1 LVLAPNGD
9 LITANGDAVNGD
21 PTHPSGIVEFTKRG
35 KFVVDSN
42 IDASQGGAFGI
53 AVRPSHR
60 AFTFAAVDDVPNTV
74 TVFNV
79 PGAGFSSTD
88 VADEQ

>member
-1 LVLAPNGD
+1 MNS
-9 LITANGDAVNGD
+9 D
-21 PTHPSGIVEFTKRG
+21 PTHPSAIVEFTKRG
-35 KFVVDSN
+35 KFVVESN

-53 AVRPSHR
+53 AVGPSHC

-74 TVFNV
+74 TVFTV
-79 PGAGFSSTD
+79 PGADFSSTA